1 MNSERNEYRPFYACA
16 QVGSSQN
23 ELPDHDVVDLTAI
36 SDSDTVTDADTDTER
51 EALSDA
57 DTDTDAD
64 TEREAL
70 SDSTVTKRGPLFV
83 MVIPE
88 MRWFS
93 QMSDNA
99 KKQHL
104 GKVPNKLHP
113 FNAHHP
119 SLSQNSP
126 QLGAANNQPLTSI
139 LSVSVEEAGLTNI
152 SECTLHNVG

>member
-1 MNSERNEYRPFYACA
+1 MCLDHLKMALHALR
-16 QVGSSQN
+16 
-23 ELPDHDVVDLTAI
+23 ELPDHNVVDLIAM

-64 TEREAL
+64 TECEAL
-70 SDSTVTKRGPLFV
+70 SDSTFTKHGPLSF

-88 MRWFS
+88 MHWFS

-99 KKQHL
+99 KKQYL
-104 GKVPNKLHP
+104 SKVNKLHP

-119 SLSQNSP
+119 SSSLLAQNSA
-126 QLGAANNQPLTSI
+126 QLVQ
-139 LSVSVEEAGLTNI
+139 
-152 SECTLHNVG
+152 